1 MSRELDVLAREFAKT
16 PATVIRRDLSLY
28 QTTMSS
34 ASSSFLRE
42 VESQCKRQKL
52 ANVVLIAVIPEPEK
66 TTQSK

>member
-1 MSRELDVLAREFAKT
+1 MSRELDILAREFAKT

-34 ASSSFLRE
+34 AASTFLRE
-42 VESQCKRQKL
+42 VETQCKKHKQ

-66 TTQSK
+66 IARSQ